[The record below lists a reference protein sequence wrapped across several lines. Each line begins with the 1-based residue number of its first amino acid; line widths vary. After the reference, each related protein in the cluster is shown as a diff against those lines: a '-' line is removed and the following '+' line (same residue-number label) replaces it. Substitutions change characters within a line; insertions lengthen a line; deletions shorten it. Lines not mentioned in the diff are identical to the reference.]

1 MIKNEK
7 VDREV
12 QIVRVLSLHL
22 EDQVFIDGKGNA
34 KLLLLLVSFD
44 VFSVENLFLEES
56 GYLASSF
63 SVSEAE
69 VPLELTANLR
79 AHPLSHFNSK
89 RRSRSW
95 PRGFLLVVARDLTN
109 VSNNRE
115 RSPLGRWIAWS
126 WFTLKIS

>member
-44 VFSVENLFLEES
+44 VFSVKKLILEES
-56 GYLASSF
+56 GYLAPIF
-63 SVSEAE
+63 SV
-69 VPLELTANLR
+69 L
-79 AHPLSHFNSK
+79 
-89 RRSRSW
+89 
-95 PRGFLLVVARDLTN
+95 
-109 VSNNRE
+109 
-115 RSPLGRWIAWS
+115 
-126 WFTLKIS
+126 